1 MTSICTL
8 LALALASFYCSAGE
22 QRILY
27 AVPDAG
33 GTKGLIQVEWEPRY
47 ALRAG
52 VNKPTGILTVRRIRG
67 GGVLQKI
74 PVTTS
79 APYAT
84 RFSLEF
90 ADLNDDGYQDLLFY
104 NSVTGTAGASRAADV
119 FVWNPATVTF
129 KQSEELSQMGEI
141 TKLNER
147 GCVEIEWKRSITSYA
162 HDVFCYNDKNGR
174 WTQRE
179 DNPKCGE

>member
-1 MTSICTL
+1 MTSIFTL
-8 LALALASFYCSAGE
+8 LVLALASTYCSAGE
-22 QRILY
+22 QRTLG
-27 AVPDAG
+27 AVPTAG
-33 GTKGLIQVEWEPRY
+33 GTKGLIQVEWNPRY
-47 ALRAG
+47 DQRAEDYER
-52 VNKPTGILTVRRIRG
+52 KGILTVRRIRG

-74 PVTTS
+74 PVTAS

-119 FVWNPATVTF
+119 FIWNPATATF

-147 GCVEIEWKRSITSYA
+147 GCVEIEWKCSITSYA

-174 WTQRE
+174 WLQRE
-179 DNPKCGE
+179 DDTRC